1 MFREQ
6 HTHKNFALKRGEVP
20 PGWIKMQN
28 KELHGLYFSSHIT
41 TVLIP
46 NRIFGRVGMNV
57 SAEKWV
63 NCTLESLKGRNLS
76 TDIGIGTKMYNKEI

>member
-6 HTHKNFALKRGEVP
+6 HTQKNFALKRGEVP

-46 NRIFGRVGMNV
+46 KQDIWEGRYNV

>member
-6 HTHKNFALKRGEVP
+6 HTHKNFAPKREEVS
-20 PGWIKMQN
+20 PGWIKMHN
-28 KELHGLYFSSHIT
+28 KELHGLYFSPHIT

-46 NRIFGRVGMNV
+46 NRIFGRVGMHE

-63 NCTLESLKGRNLS
+63 NCMLESLKGRNLS
-76 TDIGIGTKMYNKEI
+76 TDIGIGIKMYNKEI